1 MDRQRV
7 LIVEDEPPLQTL
19 VADSLEEAGFAVT
32 VTANGEEAIEH
43 LQHQESPCV
52 ALVTDIQLSPGGAT
66 GWDVARR
73 ARELD
78 GSLPVIYMTGA
89 AAADWPSNGVPNSI
103 LVTKPFAPAQ
113 IVTAVSQLLNSGDA
127 TGS

>member
-1 MDRQRV
+1 MDKLRV
-7 LIVEDEPPLQTL
+7 LVVEDETPLQGL
-19 VADSLEEAGFAVT
+19 ILDALEMAGFAVSMS
-32 VTANGEEAIEH
+32 ASGEDAILH
-43 LQHQESPCV
+43 LERQDPACV
-52 ALVTDIQLSPGGAT
+52 ALVTDIQLSRSGAT

-78 GSLPVIYMTGA
+78 GSFPVVYMTGA

-113 IVTAVSQLLNSGDA
+113 IVTAVSQLLNSGGETD
-127 TGS
+127 S